1 MRKRTKDR
9 YPENDDPTE
18 EVEPDDTRIA
28 AEPAQENLPPEQDN
42 QQERTNNEV

>member
-28 AEPAQENLPPEQDN
+28 AEPAQEILPPEQDN
-42 QQERTNNEV
+42 QQERT